1 MTIDQL
7 GSQDF
12 LYSEI
17 GQLLVDLLPPV
28 FECAWIRVE
37 MLDDVWSLGIFFK
50 KEDNRFSYINENL
63 KSIEDKFRQLRETYR
78 KSGQEPWKTATFQLS
93 SAGRMSLDLG
103 YEDISDFGR
112 APERRVIWMEK
123 YLGKNAQ
130 VDWS

>member
-1 MTIDQL
+1 MTIDEL
-7 GSQDF
+7 SSQYS
-12 LYSEI
+12 LYPEI
-17 GQLLVDLLPPV
+17 GQLLFDALPK
-28 FECAWIRVE
+28 ECEYSWISVE
-37 MLDDVWSLGIFFK
+37 MTDDVWGAEIFFK
-50 KEDNRFSYINENL
+50 KMGGRFGYINENL

-78 KSGQEPWKTATFQLS
+78 KSGQEPWTTATFQLS